1 MACPYF
7 RPTARLETNSWIVP
21 PRLPLG
27 DAFTGECRADAGAFQ
42 PDEAR
47 LRQCCNVGYGRA
59 ACERF
64 PRGAKHDAV
73 RFHIANDAGGL
84 IRIQYVFE
92 EACWPR
98 EHGILMCSAAT
109 REMTG
114 ADDAILK
121 SQAAA
126 FVESYLRRR
135 A

>member
-7 RPTARLETNSWIVP
+7 RPKARLETSSWIVP

-27 DAFTGECRADAGAFQ
+27 DAFSGECLADAGAFQ

-47 LRQCCNVGYGRA
+47 LRESCNVGYGRA

-64 PRGAKHDAV
+64 PQQAKRDAV
-73 RFHIANDAGGL
+73 RFHVAEDAGEL

-98 EHGILMCSAAT
+98 EHGLLECSTAS
-109 REMTG
+109 REVKG
-114 ADDAILK
+114 ADDTVLT

-135 A
+135 G